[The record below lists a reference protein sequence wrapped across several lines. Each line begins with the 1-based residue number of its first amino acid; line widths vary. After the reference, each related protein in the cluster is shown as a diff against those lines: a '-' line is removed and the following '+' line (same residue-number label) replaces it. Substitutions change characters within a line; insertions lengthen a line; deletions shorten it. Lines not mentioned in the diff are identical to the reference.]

1 MCLLQRKLD
10 RTSQNYKML
19 QLLIGEIFLID
30 AVKCDE
36 GFLRWGKQISH
47 RKSIDILKFC
57 KGGHIA
63 GVTGT

>member
-1 MCLLQRKLD
+1 
-10 RTSQNYKML
+10 ML

-36 GFLRWGKQISH
+36 GFFEVELTDAMKKVNRYFNC
-47 RKSIDILKFC
+47 FC